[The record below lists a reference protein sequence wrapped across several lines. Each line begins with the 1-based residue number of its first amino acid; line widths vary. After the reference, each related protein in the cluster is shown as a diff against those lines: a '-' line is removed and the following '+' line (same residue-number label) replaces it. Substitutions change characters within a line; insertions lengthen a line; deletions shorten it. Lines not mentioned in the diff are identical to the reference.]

1 MGWFDN
7 IQNQKLEILKSS
19 DGNLMTTM
27 PEDMFN
33 VIHMQV
39 AVAREK
45 LPREHLKEV
54 INACLQV
61 LRDVQRQ
68 SFDNLSKGWN
78 DLDVET
84 ICATINDSHRMQA
97 KCREFRDQVIY
108 LIQQDDRLILE
119 EMLDDVSTVY
129 VNFAI
134 KAIGFLSRLI
144 LQDLDEPVFSVLFTP
159 EWESNSST
167 IGDICGTIVATLQD
181 YFRDVEEWIPEYFY
195 CKLCLGCLRGVI
207 YQYCMTLKTVTTKNI
222 TFQFSNELS
231 AARHIM
237 TDLEAL
243 AHFFVNYESQLM
255 NGGMSLTLDQE
266 LEPIA
271 RLARVV
277 SLLFLSFLVDS
288 FFSHSSHSC
297 SCDC

>member
-1 MGWFDN
+1 
-7 IQNQKLEILKSS
+7 
-19 DGNLMTTM
+19 
-27 PEDMFN
+27 
-33 VIHMQV
+33 
-39 AVAREK
+39 
-45 LPREHLKEV
+45 
-54 INACLQV
+54 
-61 LRDVQRQ
+61 
-68 SFDNLSKGWN
+68 
-78 DLDVET
+78 
-84 ICATINDSHRMQA
+84 MQA

-108 LIQQDDRLILE
+108 IIQQDDRLLLE

-134 KAIGFLSRLI
+134 KAIGFLSRLFIHSFISFYFLLFLNLFLFRLI

-159 EWESNSST
+159 DWESNSPNV
-167 IGDICGTIVATLQD
+167 GDICGTIVATLQD

-207 YQYCMTLKTVTTKNI
+207 YQYCMTLKTITTKNV

-237 TDLEAL
+237 TDLETL
-243 AHFFVNYESQLM
+243 AHFFVSYETQLM

-277 SLLFLSFLVDS
+277 SIYLFIIIIYIII
-288 FFSHSSHSC
+288 
-297 SCDC
+297 